1 MLLYIPNSSIIVP
14 IEIVSLDESSGMV
27 FTLNCTSTG
36 SPPTNVTWIK
46 DDEVIT
52 DDDSYEVIQTLRDGV
67 TTTYDNI
74 LKVHLSLS
82 DIIGT
87 YTCMIDNSVSTP
99 IEQTIR
105 IGGK

>member
-1 MLLYIPNSSIIVP
+1 MP
-14 IEIVSLDESSGMV
+14 IKIVSLDEGSGMV

-46 DDEVIT
+46 DDDVISE
-52 DDDSYEVIQTLRDGV
+52 DDSYEVIQTLRDGV

-74 LKVHLSLS
+74 LKVHLHLS
-82 DIIGT
+82 EIIGT

-99 IEQTIR
+99 VEQTI
-105 IGGK
+105 KLEVSDST